1 MPKLK
6 PCIGNT
12 STSFVK
18 ILSYIFMYCFYSQI
32 EQLESLNSNDDTEME
47 EMRVEFTKRIGE
59 TDKKLQNVIKER
71 DQLKDLLQQTE
82 ERLTMR

>member
-1 MPKLK
+1 
-6 PCIGNT
+6 
-12 STSFVK
+12 
-18 ILSYIFMYCFYSQI
+18 MYLFYSQI

-59 TDKKLQNVIKER
+59 TDKKLQKVTKER
-71 DQLKDLLQQTE
+71 DQMKDLLQQTE

>member
-1 MPKLK
+1 
-6 PCIGNT
+6 
-12 STSFVK
+12 
-18 ILSYIFMYCFYSQI
+18 MYLFYSQI

-71 DQLKDLLQQTE
+71 DQMKDLLQETE

>member
-1 MPKLK
+1 
-6 PCIGNT
+6 
-12 STSFVK
+12 
-18 ILSYIFMYCFYSQI
+18 MYLFYSQI

-47 EMRVEFTKRIGE
+47 EMRVEFIKRIGE

-71 DQLKDLLQQTE
+71 DQMKDLLQQTE

>member
-1 MPKLK
+1 
-6 PCIGNT
+6 
-12 STSFVK
+12 
-18 ILSYIFMYCFYSQI
+18 MYLFYSQI
-32 EQLESLNSNDDTEME
+32 EQLEPLNSNDDTEME

-71 DQLKDLLQQTE
+71 DQMKDLLQQTE

>member
-1 MPKLK
+1 
-6 PCIGNT
+6 
-12 STSFVK
+12 
-18 ILSYIFMYCFYSQI
+18 MYLFYSQI
-32 EQLESLNSNDDTEME
+32 EQLESLNSNDNTEME

-71 DQLKDLLQQTE
+71 DQMKDLLQETE

>member
-1 MPKLK
+1 
-6 PCIGNT
+6 
-12 STSFVK
+12 
-18 ILSYIFMYCFYSQI
+18 MYLFYSQI
-32 EQLESLNSNDDTEME
+32 EQLESLNSNDNTEME

-71 DQLKDLLQQTE
+71 DQMKDLLQQTE

>member
-1 MPKLK
+1 
-6 PCIGNT
+6 
-12 STSFVK
+12 
-18 ILSYIFMYCFYSQI
+18 MYCFYSQI

-47 EMRVEFTKRIGE
+47 EMRGEFTKRIGE

>member
-1 MPKLK
+1 
-6 PCIGNT
+6 
-12 STSFVK
+12 
-18 ILSYIFMYCFYSQI
+18 MYLFYSQI

-59 TDKKLQNVIKER
+59 TDKKLQNVTKER
-71 DQLKDLLQQTE
+71 DQMKDLLQQTE

>member
-1 MPKLK
+1 
-6 PCIGNT
+6 
-12 STSFVK
+12 
-18 ILSYIFMYCFYSQI
+18 MYLFYSQI

-71 DQLKDLLQQTE
+71 DQMKDLLQQTE

>member
-1 MPKLK
+1 
-6 PCIGNT
+6 
-12 STSFVK
+12 
-18 ILSYIFMYCFYSQI
+18 MYCFYSQI